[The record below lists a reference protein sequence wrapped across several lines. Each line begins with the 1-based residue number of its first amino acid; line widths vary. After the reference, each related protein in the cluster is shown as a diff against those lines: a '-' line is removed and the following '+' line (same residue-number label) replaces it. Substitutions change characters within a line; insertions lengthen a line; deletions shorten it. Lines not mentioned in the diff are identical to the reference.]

1 MRIIMT
7 HDHAASMQ
15 WWKRALQKTWWSSVN
30 WMVCHNIMWPLNYTH
45 TWIAM
50 FSSSSS
56 CHGTVSVCPQINAH
70 HMMTA
75 VKEPCTGHVL
85 WSCYAAVAALLLGLR
100 AHSIW
105 RARIVVTIYYIVFII
120 CIAQQLQWGCGY
132 EGKVQ
137 KNRGG
142 NCKEEQ
148 SSKRTS
154 WIWVYLEF
162 CEGKGEQFPKGSF
175 NLWSFY

>member
-7 HDHAASMQ
+7 HGHDHAASMQ

-50 FSSSSS
+50 FSSSS

-105 RARIVVTIYYIVFII
+105 RARIVVTCIYYIVFII
-120 CIAQQLQWGCGY
+120 YVSPNNCNGDVGTRGSYRRIEGGIA
-132 EGKVQ
+132 KR
-137 KNRGG
+137 N
-142 NCKEEQ
+142 NKEKELLGFGF
-148 SSKRTS
+148 
-154 WIWVYLEF
+154 I
-162 CEGKGEQFPKGSF
+162 
-175 NLWSFY
+175 